1 MTQRLV
7 EITLHT
13 LAHFRLYRLT
23 SFYFRM
29 LKIDIQYLFLQS
41 DSLIIALP
49 SLLLNFQKLR
59 VMQKHFFQNGVI
71 KIFSCNYCL
80 KYLYL

>member
-29 LKIDIQYLFLQS
+29 LKIDIPYLLLQS

-49 SLLLNFQKLR
+49 SLLLTK
-59 VMQKHFFQNGVI
+59 KFFQNGVI